1 MRFGADTLSEYA
13 GSTLLSRNV
22 PCENRTH
29 ELPHKQMQ
37 GTKVNTVT
45 RFRLKEQ
52 TSGWEWDPAVVTSA
66 LEAFHFLHVF
76 TKRPVEEF
84 LVKCLCSFNSQA
96 YSL

>member
-1 MRFGADTLSEYA
+1 MEIKLRRRNSARRDPVPASQVLGTDLGCVRFGADTLSEYV

-22 PCENRTH
+22 PCENRTP

-52 TSGWEWDPAVVTSA
+52 TSGWAWDQ
-66 LEAFHFLHVF
+66 L
-76 TKRPVEEF
+76 R
-84 LVKCLCSFNSQA
+84 
-96 YSL
+96 